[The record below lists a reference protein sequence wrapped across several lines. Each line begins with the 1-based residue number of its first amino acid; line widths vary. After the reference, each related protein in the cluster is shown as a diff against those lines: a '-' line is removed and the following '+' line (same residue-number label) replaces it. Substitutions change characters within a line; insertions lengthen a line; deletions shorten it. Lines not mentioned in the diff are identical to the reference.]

1 MNASAAMKQYKTV
14 GVHSG
19 VMDASPHRL
28 VQMMMEGVLE
38 KIALAKGNVN
48 RNEIASKGVNITKA
62 INIVAGLRAS
72 LNIELGGEIAVNL
85 DRLYD
90 YMIRQLMKANVKN
103 DESVLDEVSGLM
115 IDIKSSWDA
124 IDGQVVGQL
133 KVGDIRI
140 ESLVVISRTMLEKA
154 KVDCWDEVM
163 TLEKERQLL
172 LSLYFADEV
181 ELTDD
186 VAAIQ
191 VGIEEIR
198 DLDEQLIV
206 LGQQK
211 KKYLTQVLQDFGK
224 GKKAIK
230 AYSKK

>member
-124 IDGQVVGQL
+124 IDGQVAG
-133 KVGDIRI
+133 
-140 ESLVVISRTMLEKA
+140 
-154 KVDCWDEVM
+154 
-163 TLEKERQLL
+163 
-172 LSLYFADEV
+172 
-181 ELTDD
+181 
-186 VAAIQ
+186 
-191 VGIEEIR
+191 
-198 DLDEQLIV
+198 
-206 LGQQK
+206 
-211 KKYLTQVLQDFGK
+211 
-224 GKKAIK
+224 
-230 AYSKK
+230 